1 MVRAVLGLRLLVT
14 TLRQLR
20 KAALGLP
27 EVSEEE
33 VGGARRFLVS
43 GEPFAV
49 LDTSGSVELL
59 CGRERAEKAL
69 GRFGSAERLEHG
81 GETVGVHVPLSDV
94 NGMELNQ
101 LVYQAWLH
109 CAPERLTLA
118 LRSAEGGVA
127 PSAPDALPRTLGR
140 PATSALLTAGV
151 TTLSE
156 AASWSAQRLLALHG
170 FGPKALKL
178 LQAALAERGMELER
192 E

>member
-1 MVRAVLGLRLLVT
+1 MT

-27 EVSEEE
+27 EVSEED
-33 VGGARRFLVS
+33 VGGAHRFLVS
-43 GEPFAV
+43 GESFAV
-49 LDTSGSVELL
+49 IDSSGSVELL
-59 CGRERAEKAL
+59 CGREHAEKAL
-69 GRFGSAERLEHG
+69 GIFPSADRLEHG
-81 GETVGVHVPLSDV
+81 GETVGVRVPLSDL

-109 CAPERLTLA
+109 CAPERLKLA
-118 LRSAEGGVA
+118 LRSAADGIA
-127 PSAPDALPRTLGR
+127 PSGADALPRNLGR

-156 AASWSAQRLLALHG
+156 ATSWSAQRLGALHG

-178 LQAALAERGMELER
+178 LQAALAERGLELER